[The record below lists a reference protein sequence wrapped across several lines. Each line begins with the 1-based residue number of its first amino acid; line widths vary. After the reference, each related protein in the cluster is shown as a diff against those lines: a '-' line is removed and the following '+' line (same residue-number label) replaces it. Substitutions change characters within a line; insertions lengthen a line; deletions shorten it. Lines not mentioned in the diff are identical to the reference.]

1 MIKNKEQI
9 KQEIL
14 EEIER
19 SVEKYIGKMEAGSN
33 ERKFPIDK
41 IERLMGEIIQE
52 SRAIIVEKTGEL
64 INNIDEEREI
74 GKKKR
79 I

>member
-9 KQEIL
+9 KQEIM

-19 SVEKYIGKMEAGSN
+19 SVEKYIEKMEAGSN
-33 ERKFPIDK
+33 EAKFPIDV
-41 IERLMGEIIQE
+41 IERLMGEIIHE

-64 INNIDEEREI
+64 INSIDEEREI
-74 GKKKR
+74 AKKKR

>member
-9 KQEIL
+9 KQEIM

-19 SVEKYIGKMEAGSN
+19 SVEKYIEKMEAGSN
-33 ERKFPIDK
+33 EARFPIDK
-41 IERLMGEIIQE
+41 IEGLMGEIIHE
-52 SRAIIVEKTGEL
+52 SRAIIVEKTEEL

-74 GKKKR
+74 AKKKR